1 VPAAEVA
8 ALAGSAYYWVEHHH
22 PAVLLGYIA
31 ALESNAPAPWL
42 AARLAAD
49 TGLPSGAFRT
59 LREHADLDGGHTLA
73 LEALLDALPLG
84 PALEEA
90 VGVCALHTTDGL
102 IRLFTRLAGT
112 ESRR

>member
-1 VPAAEVA
+1 
-8 ALAGSAYYWVEHHH
+8 
-22 PAVLLGYIA
+22 VLLGYIA

-49 TGLPSGAFRT
+49 TGLPAAAFRT

-73 LEALLDALPLG
+73 LEALLDALPLE
-84 PALEEA
+84 PAQEEA

-112 ESRR
+112 ESQR

>member
-1 VPAAEVA
+1 VPAPEVA

-22 PAVLLGYIA
+22 PVVLLGYIA

-49 TGLPSGAFRT
+49 TGLPAAAFRT

-73 LEALLDALPLG
+73 LEALLDALPLE
-84 PALEEA
+84 PAQEEA

-112 ESRR
+112 ESQR